1 MKKYVY
7 FITAAAVMALTV
19 YAGFGEPEKKMTCPK
34 CYVMHPEFYPL
45 DRAGNR
51 TGNPAALSEERTCGE
66 CHNSDFIN
74 QHNSHYTD
82 TAKIECSACHA
93 DGGKI
98 TLAPGTMNPSGTINR
113 DALKIR
119 VPSNENCLACHGV
132 GSVKGKTVFIP
143 DDFPGA
149 LVNYEGG
156 KCFRVTC
163 KTGEILSPE
172 NISDSLINIKDR
184 ESLAFP
190 WDVHLQ
196 REVMCVS
203 CHFTRNDPRRAET
216 RVSDQ
221 EHLAN
226 DPRKSY
232 SIGKYLYIPDHRL
245 LHADCRTCHTPE
257 KKHDFLAYKDRH
269 FAVLSCQSCHVP
281 RLYGPAL
288 KAVDE
293 TVITAG
299 GGPRYEFRARN
310 TANGKNLNTAYTE
323 GFQPFLLSHSEEKPG
338 AEEITG
344 VRDGISPVNL
354 MIRWR
359 WTDGSGKA
367 VPFGLVKGVY
377 LDGTKY
383 RADIINVFD
392 ADGSGG
398 IEPDELTLDTEEK
411 IDFIRKRLADAGVKV
426 PLITGAV
433 EPYRVNHDIAH
444 EKSIAPDCL
453 ACHSGGSRFGAGV
466 ELASFRPAG
475 AEMNKAGSAAMGGL
489 IFHLDGTIKAESSKM
504 RLVKDGSVTG
514 RYVFGYSSIT
524 WLNVLGA
531 LILLMSVAGAA
542 GHGVLR
548 YLAQRGVER
557 KHAPLV
563 RVKVYALYERIW
575 HWGMA
580 LSVIVLIITGLEV
593 HYAGSF
599 TLMGFENA
607 VDVHNFFAALVT
619 LNAGLSL
626 FYHLATGEIMQ
637 YIRLRKGFR
646 GEVIVQA
653 AYYLYG
659 IFRGTGHPFEKTQ
672 ERKLNPL
679 QQLTYFALLNVLFP
693 VQIVTGIMMWLV
705 SVWPEF
711 SSAVG
716 GLTVIAPVH
725 NFFAWLFITFLAVH
739 LYLITT
745 GHTVFSN
752 LIAMITGTE
761 EMEEGESARI
771 ARDSLSGVRL
781 SDIVENIRKIAIQA
795 IRGKE

>member
-1 MKKYVY
+1 MKKYFH
-7 FITAAAVMALTV
+7 FIIAAAVITVSV
-19 YAGFGEPEKKMTCPK
+19 YAGFGEPEKKMICPK
-34 CYVMHPEFYPL
+34 CYVMHPEFFPL

-66 CHNSDFIN
+66 CHNTEFIN
-74 QHNSHYTD
+74 AHNSHYGD

-93 DGGKI
+93 EGGKI
-98 TLAPGTMNPSGTINR
+98 TLAPGTINPDGTIDR

-119 VPSNENCLACHGV
+119 VPSDANCLACHGV
-132 GSVKGKTVFIP
+132 GSIKGKDVFIP

-172 NISDSLINIKDR
+172 NISDSLINIRDR
-184 ESLAFP
+184 DTLQFP

-196 REVMCVS
+196 REVACVS

-245 LHADCRTCHTPE
+245 LHADCRTCHNPE
-257 KKHDFLAYKDRH
+257 KKHDFLPYRDRH

-288 KAVDE
+288 RSVDE
-293 TVITAG
+293 TVITAEG
-299 GGPRYEFRARN
+299 NPRYEFRGRE
-310 TANGKNLNTAYTE
+310 TENGSNLNTAYTE
-323 GFQPFLLSHSEEKPG
+323 GFEPFLVSHNEKKPG

-344 VRDGISPVNL
+344 VKDGVSPVNL
-354 MIRWR
+354 MLRWK
-359 WTDGSGKA
+359 WTDGNGKA
-367 VPFGLVKGVY
+367 VPFTIVKGAY
-377 LDGTKY
+377 LDGQKY
-383 RADIINVFD
+383 HADVLGVFD
-392 ADGSGG
+392 ADGSGA
-398 IEPDELTLDTEEK
+398 IERGELRLDTQAK
-411 IDFIRKRLADAGVKV
+411 VDCISRRLAAAGVKDPAISGV
-426 PLITGAV
+426 S
-433 EPYRVNHDIAH
+433 ESYRVNHGVAH
-444 EKSIAPDCL
+444 EKSITPDCL
-453 ACHSGGSRFGAGV
+453 RCHSGTSRFGDGVDLSSFIPVGAAVKTAGIV
-466 ELASFRPAG
+466 ETAGLA
-475 AEMNKAGSAAMGGL
+475 
-489 IFHLDGTIKAESSKM
+489 FHLDGTIETGKDGT
-504 RLVKDGSVTG
+504 RLVKDGIVTS
-514 RYVFGYSSIT
+514 RYIFGYSSHT
-524 WLNVLGA
+524 WLNVLGF
-531 LILLMSVAGAA
+531 LILVISMAGTA

-557 KHAPLV
+557 KHGTV
-563 RVKVYALYERIW
+563 IRVKAYALYERIW

-599 TLMGFENA
+599 ALMGFENA

-626 FYHLATGEIMQ
+626 FYHLATGEILQ
-637 YIRLRKGFR
+637 YIRVRKGFR

-659 IFRGTGHPFEKTQ
+659 IFRGTGHPFEKTA

-705 SVWPEF
+705 SVWPGF

-716 GLTVIAPVH
+716 GLTLLAPVH

-752 LIAMITGTE
+752 LKAMITGTE
-761 EMEEGESARI
+761 EMEEGGSARE
-771 ARDSLSGVRL
+771 ARDSLS
-781 SDIVENIRKIAIQA
+781 DITLTHIIDNIRKIAEKA
-795 IRGKE
+795 LRGKA

>member
-1 MKKYVY
+1 MKKYSCI
-7 FITAAAVMALTV
+7 ITAVAAMALSV
-19 YAGFGEPEKKMTCPK
+19 YAGFGDPGKKMTCPK
-34 CYVMHPEFYPL
+34 CYVMHPEFQPL

-51 TGNPAALSEERTCGE
+51 TVNPAALSEERTCGE
-66 CHNSDFIN
+66 CHNAEYIN
-74 QHNSHYTD
+74 AHNSHYTD

-98 TLAPGTMNPSGTINR
+98 TLAPGTINPDGTIDR

-119 VPSNENCLACHGV
+119 VPSNANCLACHGV
-132 GSVKGKTVFIP
+132 GSVKGKEVFIP
-143 DDFPGA
+143 EDFPGA

-184 ESLAFP
+184 ETLQFP

-221 EHLAN
+221 AHLSN
-226 DPRKSY
+226 DPRKSS

-245 LHADCRTCHTPE
+245 LHADCRTCHSPE
-257 KKHDFLAYKDRH
+257 KAHDFLPYRDRH

-288 KAVDE
+288 KSVDE
-293 TVITAG
+293 TVITAE
-299 GGPRYEFRARN
+299 GGPRYEFRGRDA
-310 TANGKNLNTAYTE
+310 ANGANLNTAYTE
-323 GFQPFLLSHSEEKPG
+323 GFQPFLLSHNGKKPG

-344 VRDGISPVNL
+344 VKDGVSPVNL
-354 MIRWR
+354 MVRWR
-359 WTDGSGKA
+359 WTGGGGKA
-367 VPFGLVKGVY
+367 VPFSIVRKAY
-377 LDGTKY
+377 LDGKTY
-383 RADIINVFD
+383 HADVIGAFD
-392 ADGSGG
+392 ADGSGA
-398 IEPDELTLDTEEK
+398 IEHGELKLDTK
-411 IDFIRKRLADAGVKV
+411 AKVDCIGRRLAAAGIKD
-426 PLITGAV
+426 PAIRGTT
-433 EPYRVNHDIAH
+433 EPYRVNHGIAH
-444 EKSIAPDCL
+444 EKSLTTDCL
-453 ACHSGGSRFGAGV
+453 ACHSGASRFGADV
-466 ELASFRPAG
+466 ELASFIPAG
-475 AEMNKAGSAAMGGL
+475 AAVATGDTAEMGGL
-489 IFHLDGTIKAESSKM
+489 AFHLDGAIEAGTAGT
-504 RLVKDGSVTG
+504 RLVKDGKVTN
-514 RYVFGYSSIT
+514 RYVFGYSSHT
-524 WLNVLGA
+524 WLNVLGI
-531 LILLMSVAGAA
+531 LILAMSVAGTA
-542 GHGVLR
+542 GHGALR
-548 YLAQRGVER
+548 YLAQRGAGK
-557 KHAPLV
+557 KHGTV
-563 RVKVYALYERIW
+563 IRVKVYALYERIW

-599 TLMGFENA
+599 TLMGFDNA
-607 VDVHNFFAALVT
+607 VEVHNFFAALVT
-619 LNAGLSL
+619 LNAALSL

-637 YIRLRKGFR
+637 YIRVRRGFR
-646 GEVIVQA
+646 GEILVQA

-659 IFRGTGHPFEKTQ
+659 IFRGTGHPFEKTA

-705 SVWPEF
+705 SVWPGF

-716 GLTVIAPVH
+716 GLTLIAPVH

-739 LYLITT
+739 LYLVTT

-752 LIAMITGTE
+752 LKAMITGTE
-761 EMEEGESARI
+761 EMEEGASAET
-771 ARDSLSGVRL
+771 ARDSLSGVTVR
-781 SDIVENIRKIAIQA
+781 DIIENIRNIAEKA
-795 IRGKE
+795 LRGKS